1 MLFNFARRS
10 FLVSK
15 IRFVSATAAVF
26 AVSALTSGVA
36 EAAIKVGMVLD
47 RGGKD
52 DKSFN
57 ASAFKGLS
65 EAKEKLGIQMKVVEA
80 PDDNSYE
87 PALRSFAQKDFD
99 LIIGIGIA
107 QAEAVKKVADAFPTK
122 KFAIVDAEVVAPNV
136 KALLFQEHEGAYLAG
151 ALAAMKS
158 QSGKLGFI
166 GGMDIPL
173 IRRFQMGYEAGAKK
187 VNPKAQVVSNY
198 VGVTSQAW
206 NNPPKGKELAIAQY
220 DGGADVIF
228 AAAGASGAG
237 MFDAV
242 EERSK
247 AGSPRFAVGVDSNQN
262 WVKPGLVLTSML
274 KRVDV
279 AVKSTVEAVNEGK
292 FSGGIQRFGLQDK
305 GIDLAMDEHNAS
317 IVSADMKKKLE
328 ALKKDILSGKI
339 KVPDYYVVSGRKAR

>member
-1 MLFNFARRS
+1 MRLLSDRLRS
-10 FLVSK
+10 VRVL
-15 IRFVSATAAVF
+15 TASFTAF
-26 AVSALTSGVA
+26 ALTLGAAASA
-36 EAAIKVGMVLD
+36 EAALKIGMVLD

-65 EAKEKLGIQMKVVEA
+65 EAKDKLGLQIKVVEA

-107 QAEAVKKVADAFPTK
+107 QAEAVKKVAEAFPAK
-122 KFAIVDAEVVAPNV
+122 KFAIVDAEVPAPNV
-136 KALLFQEHEGAYLAG
+136 KSLLFQEHEGAYLAG

-158 QSGKLGFI
+158 KSGKLGFI

-173 IRRFQMGYEAGAKK
+173 IRRFQMGFEAGAKK

-206 NNPPKGKELAIAQY
+206 NNPPKGKELALAQY
-220 DGGADVIF
+220 EGGADVVF

-242 EERSK
+242 EERAK
-247 AGSPRFAVGVDSNQN
+247 AGQQKYAIGVDSNQN

-279 AVKSTVEAVNEGK
+279 AVHSTVESVHAGK
-292 FSGGIQRFGLQDK
+292 FSPGVQRFGLQDK
-305 GIDLAMDEHNAS
+305 GIDLAMDEHNAKLMTPELKS
-317 IVSADMKKKLE
+317 RLE
-328 ALKKDILSGKI
+328 ALKKDIVSGKI
-339 KVPDYYVVSGRKAR
+339 KVPDYYVTSGRKAR